1 MALKHWKMAILAV
14 LLLRAVHCCSTGFFF
29 SSFFLYFCN
38 VSIFTSLGHFFKIS
52 FAISYP
58 LSILK
63 ESVDWKNNIKI
74 CNLEHGIFIRSPI
87 HSYFNVF
94 YILNFLSGLSQ
105 IPKRLQNMPM
115 SHICSPRERNHHL
128 IYFFFLILIYLL
140 CCMKFLF
147 NLQRVRS
154 SK

>member
-1 MALKHWKMAILAV
+1 MRGEGGAGVWNFLKGVIMYLNSPWDGTETLKDGYISRFAFKSGP
-14 LLLRAVHCCSTGFFF
+14 LLFDGLFF

-52 FAISYP
+52 FAILYP

-63 ESVDWKNNIKI
+63 ESVDWKDNIKI

-105 IPKRLQNMPM
+105 NPKRLRNMLM
-115 SHICSPRERNHHL
+115 GH
-128 IYFFFLILIYLL
+128 
-140 CCMKFLF
+140 
-147 NLQRVRS
+147 S
-154 SK
+154 S